1 MAGIA
6 VFGGSCA
13 ALAPEVCAAL
23 DRLGLDYDV
32 LGDLELLRGGLERYR
47 VLVFP
52 GGYTF
57 ECLKLLRVGGS
68 ERIRRFVEGGGGY
81 VGICAGAYVAPHIGL
96 TRGRMIRMRGTYV
109 ETIFVVDERHPVVR
123 GFRGEVRMHYQNGPH
138 MVPSGGD
145 HPIALFRDDTAAIME
160 CRGMRRRVILFST
173 HPEMLPETT
182 PMLRNAVEYCTAG
195 IP

>member
-32 LGDLELLRGGLERYR
+32 LGDLELLKGGLERYR

-57 ECLKLLRVGGS
+57 ECLKLLR
-68 ERIRRFVEGGGGY
+68 
-81 VGICAGAYVAPHIGL
+81 AGAPKG
-96 TRGRMIRMRGTYV
+96 
-109 ETIFVVDERHPVVR
+109 
-123 GFRGEVRMHYQNGPH
+123 
-138 MVPSGGD
+138 
-145 HPIALFRDDTAAIME
+145 
-160 CRGMRRRVILFST
+160 
-173 HPEMLPETT
+173 
-182 PMLRNAVEYCTAG
+182 
-195 IP
+195 